1 MNWVHRKQ
9 FVYWGAFDELWRKNA
24 GYVQIL
30 DAALLK
36 DANNSHYV
44 CLDCFRVDLL
54 GAFACDIRSD
64 RGIFMLTRLSTG
76 GLLLA
81 TLFFS
86 ACSDEPQ
93 SSGAVVAQAYD
104 QTQGKKVVSH
114 YADVALATYTDALAE
129 ARKLKTQI
137 DALLAAPTED
147 SLTAARDAW
156 RAARVPYMQSE
167 VFRFGNV
174 VVDEWEGQ
182 VNAWPLDEGLIDYV
196 DEDYHAVM
204 GNPGA
209 RANIIASESL
219 KIGEQALDLTDLS
232 AELLASLNE
241 LGGSEVNVATGYH
254 AIEFLLWGQDLNG
267 TDAGAGERPATDF
280 ATGPQATGGHN
291 ARRREYLSVVTD
303 LLINDLEVM
312 VDEWRPGEENYRAEL
327 EADSVENGLRK
338 MLFGMGSLSLGEL
351 AGERMKVALAA
362 HSPEDEHD
370 CFSDNTH
377 ASHFYNG
384 KGIRNVYLGEYRRV
398 NGETLTG
405 PSLSDLVAANKP
417 AIDNQLKADLEASRA
432 ALQGLVDSANNG
444 IHFDQLI
451 APGNSEGAATVNAA
465 IDTLVAQTTSI
476 EAAAAVLNIQALN
489 PDTANHSF

>member
-1 MNWVHRKQ
+1 
-9 FVYWGAFDELWRKNA
+9 
-24 GYVQIL
+24 
-30 DAALLK
+30 
-36 DANNSHYV
+36 
-44 CLDCFRVDLL
+44 
-54 GAFACDIRSD
+54 
-64 RGIFMLTRLSTG
+64 MLTRLSAG

-81 TLFFS
+81 SLFLS
-86 ACSDEPQ
+86 ACSDDPQ
-93 SSGAVVAQAYD
+93 STDADTAPAYD
-104 QTQGKKVVSH
+104 QAQGKRVVSH
-114 YADVALATYTDALAE
+114 YADVALATFGDALSG
-129 ARKLKTQI
+129 ARALKTQI
-137 DALLAAPTED
+137 DALLAAPTEAN
-147 SLTAARDAW
+147 LAAARDAW
-156 RAARVPYMQSE
+156 RAARVPYMQTE
-167 VFRFGNV
+167 VFRFGNA

-196 DEDYHAVM
+196 DEDYQAVM

-219 KIGEQALDLTDLS
+219 KIGEQTLDLTDLN

-267 TDAGAGERPATDF
+267 TDAGAGQRPATDF
-280 ATGPQATGGHN
+280 ATGLDATGGHN
-291 ARRREYLSVVTD
+291 ERRREYLSVVTD
-303 LLINDLEVM
+303 LLIDDLEVM

-384 KGIRNVYLGEYRRV
+384 KGIRNVYLGEYQRT

-405 PSLSDLVAANKP
+405 PSLSDLVAANQP
-417 AIDNQLKADLEASRA
+417 AADSQLKTDLNASEA
-432 ALQGLVDSANNG
+432 ALQVLVESANQG
-444 IHFDQLI
+444 THFDQLI
-451 APGNSEGAATVNAA
+451 APGNAQGADTVNAA
-465 IDTLVAQTTSI
+465 IDALVVQTTSI
-476 EAAAAVLNIQALN
+476 EKAARVLNIQALN